1 MPSEWYGSVE
11 TFEEMVRKRIR
22 SMLYR
27 QLGGLLFP
35 YGWQLVG
42 ASPILWGFADLVAAR
57 TRVGHWREAAYL
69 GVRQLEDRLA
79 AEDGFAGVLTKRPR
93 GECSLDF
100 GKRWWLTCFNA
111 ELQLAE
117 ERQAILSYAI
127 GETEAVIDKA
137 EAACHE
143 AKEDADRLSEL
154 QGTGLSSS
162 EMSEACQKVAARV
175 AQAEEELD
183 LAKRQAEELGRGDA
197 SGLLEDHRT
206 ESARLLSR
214 FMKPKQ
220 QLTSAKFVLGH
231 WSKQVSARRA
241 VEVQNFGLKVR
252 AALRAASPKAQ
263 GTGTELLEGLGDSEG
278 DPLDKDDVA
287 GFVRLRMGED
297 APEDLVT
304 SWLDSVTEKQE
315 YKEILTREDLWLL
328 IRICYKV
335 VKPTELTTDSAMD
348 STSLATLDIGE
359 VVELIGEEVSAAEA
373 EDLHRIRARR
383 LKDGQEGWVTVKGS
397 GGVVVLQPGG
407 DRLCVLKETSL
418 TESLSISGQ
427 DAFRLLR
434 VGEILEITGVE
445 SIDETSGLLRARVR
459 AMSDGR
465 IGWAT
470 KISSSGS
477 VFLRQL

>member
-1 MPSEWYGSVE
+1 MARDQE
-11 TFEEMVRKRIR
+11 
-22 SMLYR
+22 R
-27 QLGGLLFP
+27 QSSK
-35 YGWQLVG
+35 Q
-42 ASPILWGFADLVAAR
+42 
-57 TRVGHWREAAYL
+57 
-69 GVRQLEDRLA
+69 
-79 AEDGFAGVLTKRPR
+79 
-93 GECSLDF
+93 
-100 GKRWWLTCFNA
+100 
-111 ELQLAE
+111 

-183 LAKRQAEELGRGDA
+183 LAKRQAEETGRGDA
-197 SGLLEDHRT
+197 SGLLEDHRRELNST
-206 ESARLLSR
+206 
-214 FMKPKQ
+214 
-220 QLTSAKFVLGH
+220 QLGQCQFVLGH

-335 VKPTELTTDSAMD
+335 VKPTELTTDSAMERCGC
-348 STSLATLDIGE
+348 TSLATLDIGE

-427 DAFRLLR
+427 EMKGWDAFRLLR